1 MLTFH
6 SAKGKLDVSIVSEET
21 DELPSKGDV
30 RISVLIKSN
39 GFRGHN
45 DIWLDGENFD
55 SFCRALI
62 ELETNRQG
70 EAIIKS
76 LSPGEFELTIGSL
89 DSVGH
94 IGVWGKTGYHVMSPI
109 KNFFHAVEFG
119 FEVEPSQLQQAVKND
134 VVRRRSA

>member
-1 MLTFH
+1 MLTFY

-70 EAIIKS
+70 EAKIKS

-134 VVRRRSA
+134 VVRRRGA

>member
-6 SAKGKLDVSIVSEET
+6 SARGKLDVLVVSEET

-30 RISVLIKSN
+30 RVSVLIKSN

-45 DIWLDGENFD
+45 DVWLDGDNFD

-62 ELETNRQG
+62 ELEASRHG
-70 EAIIKS
+70 EAKIES
-76 LSPGEFELTIGSL
+76 MSPDEFELTIGSL

-94 IGVWGKTGYHVMSPI
+94 IGLWGKTGYHVMSPL
-109 KNFFHAVEFG
+109 KNFYHAVEFG
-119 FEVEPSQLQQAVKND
+119 FEVEPSQLQQAAKNEL
-134 VVRRRSA
+134 VRRRGA